1 MSSHQVLHIPIGLSR
16 YRVQLSM
23 DSLYRIGYALASPTL
38 GYKDRARLALPAHPL
53 RKRAFGEASFTILN
67 S

>member
-23 DSLYRIGYALASPTL
+23 ESLYRIGYALTSPTL
-38 GYKDRARLALPAHPL
+38 GDKDRARLALPAHPL
-53 RKRAFGEASFTILN
+53 RKRAFGEAGFTILN